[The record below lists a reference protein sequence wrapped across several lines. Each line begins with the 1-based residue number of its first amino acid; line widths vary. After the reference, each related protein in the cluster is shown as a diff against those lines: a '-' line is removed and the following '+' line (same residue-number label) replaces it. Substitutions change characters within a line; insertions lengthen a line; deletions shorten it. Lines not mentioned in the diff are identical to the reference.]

1 MWFGSGPG
9 EPFASRA
16 SDGAVSEAAALSM
29 SPVTEMY
36 VRIQGGRNSSV
47 GLVTRLLAG

>member
-1 MWFGSGPG
+1 MARAAGSG

-16 SDGAVSEAAALSM
+16 SDGAVLETASVSV
-29 SPVTEMY
+29 SRVTVMY
-36 VRIQGGRNSSV
+36 VSVLNSSV